1 MKEPTPALGHLAP
14 LGQLKFLETHNLPRL
29 AKEEIENMNRLN
41 TSNKIES
48 VILKLLINKNSGSD
62 GFIDEFYQTF
72 REELTPILLKFFQK
86 KKYCKGRNTSKLVFK
101 ASIIL
106 IPKPDK
112 NITKKKITSQYY

>member
-62 GFIDEFYQTF
+62 GFIDEFYQTCKEF
-72 REELTPILLKFFQK
+72 ILTLLILFQK
-86 KKYCKGRNTSKLVFK
+86 TEEEGAL
-101 ASIIL
+101 
-106 IPKPDK
+106 PK
-112 NITKKKITSQYY
+112 TFY

>member
-62 GFIDEFYQTF
+62 GFIDEFYRTC

-112 NITKKKITSQYY
+112 NITKKKITSHYY

>member
-1 MKEPTPALGHLAP
+1 MKEPTLGHLVP

-29 AKEEIENMNRLN
+29 GKEEIENMNRLN

-62 GFIDEFYQTF
+62 GFIGEFYQTF
-72 REELTPILLKFFQK
+72 REELTSILLKFFQK

>member
-62 GFIDEFYQTF
+62 GFIDEFYQTC

-86 KKYCKGRNTSKLVFK
+86 K
-101 ASIIL
+101 
-106 IPKPDK
+106 
-112 NITKKKITSQYY
+112 NIAKEGTLPNLFSRPALS